1 MGEWERLS
9 RSPELEKRMALRRRT
24 KAGYGAAD
32 FGLSGAE
39 LLLQLYLLE
48 FYIRVVGLSPTL
60 AGMALA
66 LGTFWDAVTD
76 PLMGGVLDRTRT
88 RWGRFVPY
96 LFTGAF
102 LVAGGIVALFHP
114 PIGMGDGMAFVY
126 LTGVYIFLNTGMTV
140 LGVPHLALGGAL
152 SPDTHERTELFGW
165 RLVFGTFG
173 LFAGILAPLVAA
185 RFLQVDVVA
194 TEDVRET
201 RALGSLLI
209 AGAVIVFTCVTVAMV
224 AERTRRLP
232 SPPELFHWK
241 DFFQNL
247 GHVLRNPLFL
257 PFFAAF
263 ILVGIARSMNATLAL
278 PYYKDTLRLSEA
290 AVQGP
295 ILSVFTLFIVLSV
308 PFWTVL
314 GRRFGK
320 KKPAFWGMFSL
331 GVMTMA
337 GYPFFPPESLAGPV
351 AIAILGG
358 VSVGAI
364 ILVESLV
371 TDIADADFVR
381 SGQDREGIYFGFWR
395 MGQKVARSL
404 TLGVTGLILSV
415 IGYEE
420 AVQVQNPETLRALAW
435 VFGFGVG
442 GLFCLASLV
451 FLRTPLGKPQQEWI
465 QEQKQQRLAQR
476 SVSDP
481 IGGAPH

>member
-1 MGEWERLS
+1 
-9 RSPELEKRMALRRRT
+9 MALRRTT

-60 AGMALA
+60 AGLALA
-66 LGTFWDAVTD
+66 IGTFWDALTD

-96 LFTGAF
+96 LVAGAF
-102 LVAGGIVALFHP
+102 LVAGGIFGLFHP
-114 PIGMGDGMAFVY
+114 PAGMSEGMAFVY

-173 LFAGILAPLVAA
+173 LFAGILAPLLAA
-185 RFLQVDVVA
+185 GLLRVDVVA
-194 TEDVRET
+194 TEDLRAT
-201 RALGSLLI
+201 RALGSLLM
-209 AGAVIVFTCVTVAMV
+209 AGSVLVFAFVTVAMV

-232 SPPELFHWK
+232 SPPELFHWRA
-241 DFFQNL
+241 FLANL

-278 PYYKDTLRLSEA
+278 PYYKDTLQLTEA

-295 ILSVFTLFIVLSV
+295 ILSVFTLFIILSV

-337 GYPFFPPESLAGPV
+337 GYPFFPPGSLGGPV
-351 AIAILGG
+351 IIAILGG
-358 VSVGAI
+358 VAVGAI

-371 TDIADADFVR
+371 TDIADADFVG

-404 TLGVTGLILSV
+404 TLGLTGLILSG
-415 IGYEE
+415 IGYQE
-420 AVQVQNPETLRALAW
+420 AAQQQAPETQRALAW

-451 FLRTPLGKPQQEWI
+451 FLRTPLDKARQERI
-465 QEQKQQRLAQR
+465 QEQKQRRLAER
-476 SVSDP
+476 SALSRTNEVSSE
-481 IGGAPH
+481 APHAG